1 MMSEL
6 GKGLYKVT
14 PADLSTQD
22 FIPDCEEKGRG
33 ISSSTEAML
42 HIDLQQYYCSQL
54 DR

>member
-1 MMSEL
+1 MSEL

-33 ISSSTEAML
+33 ISYSGAALL

-54 DR
+54 DL